1 MKILKYLFLLSLL
14 SLVAL
19 TVFVATQKGDFTIE
33 RSKVINSPRSTVYNY
48 VNDLRNAEDF
58 ESWIADDQTIRMSYP
73 NKTIGNGSSYSWEG
87 EEGKGN
93 IITLKA
99 EEGENIHQKINFDG
113 TEADVNWTFK
123 DTLGGKTKVT
133 WKAKG
138 TMSFA
143 FKIYT
148 ALNGGSDNVIGT
160 VYEKSLV
167 NIDKNLDYE
176 TKTYTIKVNGAVKK
190 TETPYIRQT
199 FTSEILKVNKNARV
213 VIPKLI
219 KFSETNGLNTTGKP
233 FIIYHTYDTT
243 NGLARVSI
251 CLPINKEITI
261 SAGSDIL
268 SGKLN
273 GFDAVKT
280 TLNGDYSH
288 TNEAI
293 TKTKAFIN
301 NGKIIPELGWSH
313 LEILSVSKLD
323 VKSPSKLVTE
333 IYFPVKSKEVVEPA
347 VTAPVY
353 DQTTEEQETPQKPA
367 TTTPASG
374 TVPATTKPTVTKP
387 AATKPAATKTP
398 TKPAATKPETT
409 KPAEE
414 ESEF

>member
-19 TVFVATQKGDFTIE
+19 TVFVATQKGDFSIE
-33 RSKVINSPRSTVYNY
+33 RSKVINSPKSTVYNY
-48 VNDLRNAEDF
+48 VNDLRNSEDF
-58 ESWIADDQTIRMSYP
+58 ESWVAEDPTIVMSFP
-73 NKTIGNGSSYSWEG
+73 NKTIGNGASFSWEG
-87 EEGKGN
+87 TEGTGN
-93 IITLKA
+93 TITVSAKD
-99 EEGENIHQKINFDG
+99 GENIHQKINYNG

-123 DTLGGKTKVT
+123 DTLAGKTKVT

-138 TMSFA
+138 TMSFL

-176 TKTYTIKVNGAVKK
+176 TKTYTIKVNGVVKK
-190 TETPYIRQT
+190 TETPYIKQT
-199 FTSEILKVNKNARV
+199 FTSEIQKVNKNARV

-219 KFSETNGLNTTGKP
+219 SFSKANGLHANGKP

-243 NGLARVSI
+243 SGLAKISI
-251 CLPINKEITI
+251 CLPINKEISI

-268 SGKLN
+268 AGKLN
-273 GFDAVKT
+273 GFEAVKT
-280 TLNGDYSH
+280 TLTGDYSH

-301 NGKIIPELGWSH
+301 NGKIIPELAWSH
-313 LEILSVSKLD
+313 LEILVLSKLD
-323 VKSPSKLVTE
+323 VKSPSKLMTE
-333 IYFPVKSKEVVEPA
+333 IYFPVKSNEVVAPP
-347 VTAPVY
+347 VTAPAY
-353 DQTTEEQETPQKPA
+353 NQQPAEGETPQTTQPAA
-367 TTTPASG
+367 TTTA
-374 TVPATTKPTVTKP
+374 KPTVAKPAVTKP
-387 AATKPAATKTP
+387 AATKPAA